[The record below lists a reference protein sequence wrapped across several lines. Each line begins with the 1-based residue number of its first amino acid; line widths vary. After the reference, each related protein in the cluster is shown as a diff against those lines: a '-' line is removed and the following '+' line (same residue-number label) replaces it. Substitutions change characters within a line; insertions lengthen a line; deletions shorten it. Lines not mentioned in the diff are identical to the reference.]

1 MTATTLTS
9 SWTQGRAPSLPDVR
23 PASDRIAIGF
33 LSVCLLVSYLQYCLE
48 RSDVV
53 RLVPIVLLMMGA
65 FLFLVTC
72 PRDRRREILM
82 SVTRP
87 ANLGIIAAV
96 TVPPVA
102 SSLFYRPTLFPFEYG
117 MIMIAV
123 LIVLRILLSA
133 IGFEGILV
141 SFFYATSVGILV
153 VAGLNFSELL
163 TSIGSAR
170 FAPPYY
176 DPNRIAF
183 FAATAIP
190 VQLWFV
196 ARRRRYSVLLLT
208 ALCVLVMIAASS
220 RGSIGA
226 LLIGGLA
233 TTILYLVKQSR
244 SGTFAISR
252 NKLIGTLALLCVLTC
267 IAGVE
272 QRAVADSGRYLATK
286 LALDDSERG
295 LNTGFTGRT
304 IYWAELTQILPKTF
318 WVIGNG
324 FRTSDEDFN
333 FPVDNGYLAGLYELG
348 LFSAVIVLA
357 KYVFIVYFLAAV
369 YLRNAWAEGS
379 CVPVLFFT
387 LVIFFAN
394 AYVHRV
400 FFGIGEQASI
410 LALFTFVGNRQD
422 VLRMLQLPAIF
433 QRSWPE
439 CR

>member
-1 MTATTLTS
+1 MTTTVLNS
-9 SWTQGRAPSLPDVR
+9 AWTRGRAPSLPVIR
-23 PASDRIAIGF
+23 PASDRIAMGF
-33 LSVCLLVSYLQYCLE
+33 LSVSFLVSYLQYCLE
-48 RSDVV
+48 RSDLV
-53 RLVPIVLLMMGA
+53 RLVPIVLLTSGA

-72 PRDRRREILM
+72 PRDRRRGILT

-87 ANLGIIAAV
+87 ASLGIIAAV
-96 TVPPVA
+96 TVPPLVSA
-102 SSLFYRPTLFPFEYG
+102 LFYRPTLYPFEYG
-117 MIMIAV
+117 IIMIAA

-133 IGFEGILV
+133 IGFEGILR
-141 SFFYATSVGILV
+141 SFFYATSAGILI

-163 TSIGSAR
+163 SSIGSMR

-196 ARRRRYSVLLLT
+196 AQRRRYSVLLLT
-208 ALCVLVMIAASS
+208 ALCVLVMFAASS

-233 TTILYLVKQSR
+233 TTALYFVKHSR
-244 SGTFAISR
+244 SGTFTISR

-272 QRAVADSGRYLATK
+272 QRAVANSGRYLETK

-304 IYWAELTQILPKTF
+304 LYWAEVSQILPKTF

-333 FPVDNGYLAGLYELG
+333 FPFDNGYLAGLYELG

-357 KYVFIVYFLAAV
+357 KYIFIVYFLAAV
-369 YLRNAWAEGS
+369 YLGNRWAEGS

-410 LALFTFVGNRQD
+410 LALFTFVANRQD
-422 VLRMLQLPAIF
+422 VLQMLQLPATL
-433 QRSWPE
+433 QRP
-439 CR
+439 

>member
-1 MTATTLTS
+1 MTATTLTP
-9 SWTQGRAPSLPDVR
+9 SWTQGRAPSLPYVQ
-23 PASDRIAIGF
+23 PASDRIALGF
-33 LSVCLLVSYLQYCLE
+33 LTISLLLSYLQYCLE
-48 RSDVV
+48 RNDVV

-72 PRDRRREILM
+72 PRDRRRGILT
-82 SVTRP
+82 SVTSP
-87 ANLGIIAAV
+87 GNLGIIAAV

-102 SSLFYRPTLFPFEYG
+102 SALFYRPTLFPFQYG
-117 MIMIAV
+117 IIMIAA

-133 IGFEGILV
+133 IGFEGILL
-141 SFFYATSVGILV
+141 SFFYATSAGILV

-163 TSIGSAR
+163 TSIGATR

-196 ARRRRYSVLLLT
+196 VQRRRYSVLLVT
-208 ALCVLVMIAASS
+208 ALSLLVMFAASS

-233 TTILYLVKQSR
+233 TAVLYLVKQSR
-244 SGTFAISR
+244 SGTFTISR
-252 NKLIGTLALLCVLTC
+252 NNLIGTLALLCVLTC

-272 QRAVADSGRYLATK
+272 QRAVANSGRYLETK
-286 LALDDSERG
+286 LALDDSARG
-295 LNTGFTGRT
+295 LDTGFTGRT
-304 IYWAELTQILPKTF
+304 LYWAEVTQILPKTF

-348 LFSAVIVLA
+348 LFSAIIVLA
-357 KYVFIVYFLAAV
+357 KYIFIVYFLAAV
-369 YLRNAWAEGS
+369 YLRNRWTEGS

-387 LVIFFAN
+387 LVVFFAN

-410 LALFTFVGNRQD
+410 LALFTFVANRQD
-422 VLRMLQLPAIF
+422 VLQMLQFPAIL
-433 QRSWPE
+433 QRP
-439 CR
+439 